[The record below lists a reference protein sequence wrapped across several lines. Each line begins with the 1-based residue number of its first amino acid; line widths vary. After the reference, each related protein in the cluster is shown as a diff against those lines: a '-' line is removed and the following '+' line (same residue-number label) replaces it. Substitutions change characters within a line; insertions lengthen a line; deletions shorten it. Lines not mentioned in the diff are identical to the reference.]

1 MTAIV
6 KMSVMKEAKAKVKAK
21 AKMDPQTALKRVWGS
36 TRTNAMILGIAAQE
50 MKVMAATS

>member
-1 MTAIV
+1 
-6 KMSVMKEAKAKVKAK
+6 MSVMVKEAKAKVKAK

>member
-1 MTAIV
+1 MTAGV
-6 KMSVMKEAKAKVKAK
+6 KMSVMKEAKAKAKAK

-36 TRTNAMILGIAAQE
+36 TGTAAMILIIAAQE